1 MNSNNHHTHK
11 QTNYLLEA
19 LLYQLHEVVKVSL
32 YTIYRD
38 CFERI
43 YIVSPTAHIDEAYK
57 EIIKYIE
64 KELKVD
70 NKKEQYL
77 YDEYNPDALAYII
90 DTQHKVLEYQKR
102 NKMKKLYSCLLI
114 IDDCAEDRVFMRY
127 SKILHGLYTKSR
139 HFGLSVITSSQ
150 KLNALAPIVRLNTSS
165 LYIFKLK
172 NQAELD
178 TFIQEQSALVDKKTM
193 LQIYRLA
200 VDAQPYSFLFV
211 KLRESDINKMFM
223 IRFEQA
229 IHINSDKII

>member
-114 IDDCAEDRVFMRY
+114 IDCAEDRVFMRY